1 MMDPDY
7 DLFVTVVDAGGLSAG
22 GRRLGISPAMVSKRL
37 ARLEQR
43 LGTRLIHRSTRK
55 MALTPQ
61 GERLRADL
69 GTIFDALRAA
79 ENRVTGETGAPAG
92 PLRISAPTSFGRMH
106 IAPHLE
112 AFLDL
117 YPRVELTLNLSDA
130 FTDLFSAQVDLAIRI
145 TAEVS
150 PSLKAHRLATSQR
163 VLCAAPVYLER
174 HGEPE
179 TLGALSRHRLLAASG
194 QLPWKL
200 VGPKGARSV
209 DGKSAVTTNSSEVVR
224 EMAISGAGIALRSL
238 WDVGTELADGRL
250 KRILADHEGSADVGI
265 FAVYPAMTPT
275 AAMGAFIGFL
285 KGLYAPSLPWA
296 VTITPSATATGQ
308 GVSR

>member
-7 DLFVTVVDAGGLSAG
+7 DLFVTVVDAGGLSAAA
-22 GRRLGISPAMVSKRL
+22 RRLGVSPAMVSKRL
-37 ARLEQR
+37 VRLETR

-61 GERLRADL
+61 GERLRSDL
-69 GTIFDALRAA
+69 GTIFDALREA
-79 ENRVTGETGAPAG
+79 ENRVTGAADAPAG

-112 AFLDL
+112 AFLAR
-117 YPRVELTLNLSDA
+117 YPRVEVTLNLSDG

-163 VLCAAPVYLER
+163 VLCAAPAYLER

-179 TLGALSRHRLLAASG
+179 TLGALARHRNCSSFKNASM
-194 QLPWKL
+194 LRPL
-200 VGPKGARSV
+200 SNTSSITSNRSV
-209 DGKSAVTTNSSEVVR
+209 GSS
-224 EMAISGAGIALRSL
+224 
-238 WDVGTELADGRL
+238 
-250 KRILADHEGSADVGI
+250 
-265 FAVYPAMTPT
+265 
-275 AAMGAFIGFL
+275 
-285 KGLYAPSLPWA
+285 
-296 VTITPSATATGQ
+296 
-308 GVSR
+308 VSMR